1 MRVLRIIARLNV
13 GGPARHV
20 VWLTRN
26 LSNDDFDSVL
36 VAGSVPE
43 GEEDMA
49 YFARQNGVEPVFIPK
64 MSRELSLRDFVSL
77 GKIYRT
83 ISKYKPD
90 IIHTHTAKAGTIG
103 RIAAFG
109 YKWLTPGT
117 LAGRPRRV
125 RVVHTFHGHVFH
137 SYYGG
142 MRTRIFLAIERLLAR
157 FATDRIIAISE
168 QQFREICFKYRVGR
182 PEQFSIVPLGMEI
195 SPHHDYQQNRIAT
208 RRELG
213 IKADEIAIGFTG
225 RLTEIKNLPLLMS
238 VAELAGRQHSE
249 LRFVI
254 VGDGSLRPELERL
267 ASPNVTF
274 LGNQQDVARLLPAF
288 DIIALTSK
296 NEGTPLSLI
305 EGMAAGIP
313 FVSTA
318 VGGVVDLAGDQEKSD
333 GRVSICERG
342 ILIHDQN
349 PQNFLSGLNA
359 LIGDPELQNRISV
372 NAREFVRNHYSLERL
387 TSDIERIY
395 LELASESTS

>member
-1 MRVLRIIARLNV
+1 MRILRIIARLNV

-49 YFARQNGVEPVFIPK
+49 YFASQNGVEPIFIQQ

-77 GKIYRT
+77 GRIYRT
-83 ISKYKPD
+83 IAKYKPD
-90 IIHTHTAKAGTIG
+90 VIHTHTAKAGTIG
-103 RIAAFG
+103 RIAAFC
-109 YKWLTPGT
+109 YKWLTPST
-117 LAGRPRRV
+117 LVGRPRRV

-142 MRTRIFLAIERLLAR
+142 TKTRIFLMIERMLAR

-168 QQFREICFKYRVGR
+168 QQFREICFQFRVGR
-182 PEQFSIVPLGMEI
+182 AEQFTIVPLGTEF
-195 SPHHDYQQNRIAT
+195 PPLHDYQQNRVAT

-213 IKADEIAIGFTG
+213 INAHEIAVGFTG
-225 RLTEIKNLPLLMS
+225 RLTEIKNLPLLLS
-238 VAELAGRQHSE
+238 VAELAGRQRSD

-267 ASPNVTF
+267 APPNVTF
-274 LGNQQDVARLLPAF
+274 LGNREDVARLLPAF

-318 VGGVVDLAGDQEKSD
+318 VGGVVDLAGDQEESRS
-333 GRVSICERG
+333 GVAICERG
-342 ILIHDQN
+342 ILIHDQT
-349 PQNFLSGLNA
+349 PENFLSGLNA
-359 LIGDPELQNRISV
+359 LIADPKLQNRISV
-372 NAREFVRNHYSLERL
+372 NAREFVRNNYSLERL

-395 LELASESTS
+395 RELASDSIS